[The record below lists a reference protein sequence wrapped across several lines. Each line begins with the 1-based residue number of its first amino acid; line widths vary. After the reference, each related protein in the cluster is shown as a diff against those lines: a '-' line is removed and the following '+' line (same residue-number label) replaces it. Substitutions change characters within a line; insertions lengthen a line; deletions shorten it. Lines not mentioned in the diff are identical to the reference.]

1 MLSNFATFDSLNS
14 HLRSEVNRGHSFQ
27 LTLTKAL
34 NEAVV
39 RASSS
44 GLNLAIESPIWI
56 SLTAGH

>member
-1 MLSNFATFDSLNS
+1 MLSNFATFDSLNL
-14 HLRSEVNRGHSFQ
+14 HLRSKVIRCQ